1 MAEFLTEEWL
11 NTFEEKLNT
20 DRQYAEIAKNW
31 EGDVNLKI
39 NPDEKLAEPVTVYF
53 DLWHGKCREAYF
65 VETGIQKEAAFA
77 LNGNYQDY
85 VRILTGDLHPMQAML
100 TRKLNVNGNMALLMR
115 NVPTVLDF
123 VRCAQEVTDISE

>member
-1 MAEFLTEEWL
+1 MAEFPTEEWL

-20 DRQYAEIAKNW
+20 DSQYAEIAKNW

-39 NPDEKLAEPVTVYF
+39 NPDEKLAEPVTIYF

-65 VETGIQKEAAFA
+65 IETGIEKEAAFA
-77 LNGNYQDY
+77 LNGKYQDY
-85 VRILTGDLHPMQAML
+85 IRILMGDLHPMQAML

>member
-1 MAEFLTEEWL
+1 MAEFPTEEWL

-20 DRQYAEIAKNW
+20 DSQYAEIAKNW

-39 NPDEKLAEPVTVYF
+39 NPDAKLAEPVIIYF

-65 VETGIQKEAAFA
+65 VETGIKKEAAFT
-77 LNGNYQDY
+77 LNGKYQDY
-85 VRILTGDLHPMQAML
+85 LRILSGDLHPMQAML

-123 VRCAQEVTDISE
+123 VRCAQEVTNISE

>member
-1 MAEFLTEEWL
+1 MAEFPTEEWL

-20 DRQYAEIAKNW
+20 DSQYAEIAKNW

-39 NPDEKLAEPVTVYF
+39 NPDEKLAEPVTIYF

-65 VETGIQKEAAFA
+65 IKTGIEKEAAFA
-77 LNGNYQDY
+77 LNGKYQDY
-85 VRILTGDLHPMQAML
+85 IRILMGDLHPMQAML

>member
-11 NTFEEKLNT
+11 NAFEETLNT
-20 DRQYAEIAKNW
+20 DSQYAEIAKNW

-53 DLWHGKCREAYF
+53 DLWHGKCRDAYF
-65 VETGIQKEAAFA
+65 VENGIQKEAAFA

-85 VRILTGDLHPMQAML
+85 VHILTGDLHPMQAML

>member
-11 NTFEEKLNT
+11 NAFEEKLNT
-20 DRQYAEIAKNW
+20 DSQYAEIAKNW

-53 DLWHGKCREAYF
+53 DLWHGKCRDAYF
-65 VETGIQKEAAFA
+65 VENGIQKEAAFA